1 MDLQIMVLIFKKQ
14 IYLWTQFFDLVFVKI
29 NFTFNQIFLCSV

>member
-1 MDLQIMVLIFKKQ
+1 MHLQIVVLICKKQ

-29 NFTFNQIFLCSV
+29 NFTFNQIFLFSA